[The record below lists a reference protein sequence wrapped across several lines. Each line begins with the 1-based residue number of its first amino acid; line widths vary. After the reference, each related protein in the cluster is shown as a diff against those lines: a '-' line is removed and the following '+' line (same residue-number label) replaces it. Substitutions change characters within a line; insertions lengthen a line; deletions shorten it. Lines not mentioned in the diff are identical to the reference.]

1 MSTKLMTRT
10 HIRFRHHKGSSF
22 CPDSA
27 RGGDF
32 SLIVGCV
39 WTHSHIILSPVSS
52 GVASY
57 MVKYYEAT
65 FASIYFLGL
74 YHCNVVGA

>member
-1 MSTKLMTRT
+1 M
-10 HIRFRHHKGSSF
+10 
-22 CPDSA
+22 
-27 RGGDF
+27 GGDF

-39 WTHSHIILSPVSS
+39 WTHSHIVLPPVSS

-74 YHCNVVGA
+74 YHHNVVPVGA